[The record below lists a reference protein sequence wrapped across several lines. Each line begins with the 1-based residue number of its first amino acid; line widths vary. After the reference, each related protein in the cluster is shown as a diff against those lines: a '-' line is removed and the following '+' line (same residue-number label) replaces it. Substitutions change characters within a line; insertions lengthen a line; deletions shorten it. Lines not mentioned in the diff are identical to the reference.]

1 MRMDIVGWV
10 WLGLLAGTA
19 LSWGLGESGLLHAG
33 GGRGWA
39 VLLFAIAVAKGL
51 GVVWHFMELRHA
63 PPLWQRLM
71 LGWLL
76 GVSALIVVVWLLPPR

>member
-1 MRMDIVGWV
+1 MRMDTVGRVWV
-10 WLGLLAGTA
+10 GLLVGTA
-19 LSWGLGESGLLHAG
+19 LSWWLGESGLLLAG

-63 PPLWQRLM
+63 PRLWQRLM

-76 GVSALIVVVWLLPPR
+76 GVSTAIVALWLLPAR